1 MMASRK
7 RLHQAALPE
16 RTSVALGLC
25 IILALGSFASLTTQ
39 GPLLAAKLLWVCAVG
54 FMAYRVFRTGYIG
67 FWRST
72 FFIILAWAFLVH
84 FKAKLIGLT
93 GSAFIA
99 PDVQEVPYCHIA
111 IASSF
116 LNYVYQQYTAL
127 MSGGLWKWSPLTW
140 GASWLLITLVLGQAW
155 CSWACMYG
163 GLDSGFASIRKRPS
177 LKWKTLPKGVRELP
191 AAILVATLLI
201 SLTMM
206 RPAFCLWLCPL
217 KLGTGFLDPNTL
229 TRALQLILFA
239 MIGIVFVIVLPLLTK
254 KRAFC
259 GLICPFGAWQAFFG
273 RINPYRVTIQESPCT
288 QCQRCVTVCPTFAI
302 EPEGL
307 KEHKILPYCNRCGE
321 CMDACPTGAIDYSVG
336 WRRPIA
342 LPPGFGR
349 ALFLLSA
356 WLVAGSVSLLFVP
369 GVLLKLYR
377 WAIPSLHS

>member
-1 MMASRK
+1 M
-7 RLHQAALPE
+7 PE
-16 RTSVALGLC
+16 R
-25 IILALGSFASLTTQ
+25 ASLLFGLGIASVLGGFALMTTQ
-39 GPLLAAKLLWVCAVG
+39 GALLVAKLLWVGAVG

-67 FWRST
+67 FWRSV
-72 FFIILAWAFLVH
+72 FFIILAWAFIVH

-93 GSAFIA
+93 GSAFFA
-99 PDVQEVPYCHIA
+99 SEVQEVPYCHIA
-111 IASSF
+111 MASSF

-127 MSGGLWKWSPLTW
+127 TSGGWREWSPLTW

-163 GLDSGFASIRKRPS
+163 GLDSGFASIRKQPA

-191 AAILVATLLI
+191 VAILVAMLLI

-229 TRALQLILFA
+229 TRTLQLILFA
-239 MIGIVFVIVLPLLTK
+239 MIGIAFVIVLPLLTK

-273 RINPYRVTIQESPCT
+273 RLNPYRVTIQESRCT
-288 QCQRCVTVCPTFAI
+288 QCQRCIMVCPTFAI

-307 KEHKILPYCNRCGE
+307 REHKILPYCNRCGE
-321 CMDACPTGAIDYSVG
+321 CMDACPTGAIDYSLVG
-336 WRRPIA
+336 ERWLGLPHGWARR
-342 LPPGFGR
+342 
-349 ALFLLSA
+349 LFLATA

-369 GVLLKLYR
+369 DAMLKLWR
-377 WAIPSLHS
+377 FAFS